1 MQLRARILAI
11 VFLALAWPAIASV
24 AQAQTQAP
32 DPDRLAAAKEMMEA
46 SRVDRQFEQ
55 VIPLLLNQ
63 LRDGF
68 RRVAPN
74 RRDIIDNVFEQM
86 QSKFISRRAELLDE
100 IAGLYAQRLE
110 AAEMRAVAE
119 FYRSPAGAKLIDAQP
134 QIMQDSIL
142 AGQRWGQHIG
152 REIEE
157 AARRELKRRGV
168 DL

>member
-1 MQLRARILAI
+1 MQLRARILAFA
-11 VFLALAWPAIASV
+11 FLALAWPAALPAL
-24 AQAQTQAP
+24 AQKP
-32 DPDRLAAAKEMMEA
+32 DPDRLAAAKEMIDA

-55 VIPLLLNQ
+55 VIPLLLDH
-63 LRDGF
+63 LKDSF
-68 RRVAPN
+68 KRVAPD

-119 FYRSPAGAKLIDAQP
+119 FYQSPVGAKLIDAQP
-134 QIMQDSIL
+134 KIMQGSIL
-142 AGQRWGQHIG
+142 AGQRWGQRIG
-152 REIEE
+152 REIDEE
-157 AARRELKRRGV
+157 ARRELKKRGV

>member
-11 VFLALAWPAIASV
+11 VFVALVWPAIASV
-24 AQAQTQAP
+24 AQAQAQAP
-32 DPDRLAAAKEMMEA
+32 DPDRLAAAKDMMEA

-55 VIPLLLNQ
+55 VMPLLLGH
-63 LRDGF
+63 LKDSFSRL
-68 RRVAPN
+68 APDK
-74 RRDIIDNVFEQM
+74 RADIDNVFEQM

-110 AAEMRAVAE
+110 AAELRAVAQ
-119 FYRSPAGAKLIDAQP
+119 FYRSPIGSKLIDVQP
-134 QIMQDSIL
+134 QIMQESMQ
-142 AGQRWGQHIG
+142 AGQRWGARIG

-157 AARRELKRRGV
+157 EARRELKRRGV